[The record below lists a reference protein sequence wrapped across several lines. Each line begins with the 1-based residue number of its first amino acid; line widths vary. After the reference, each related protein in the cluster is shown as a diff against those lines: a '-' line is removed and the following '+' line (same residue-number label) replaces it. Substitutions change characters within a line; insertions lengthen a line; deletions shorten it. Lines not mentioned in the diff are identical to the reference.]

1 MNVIHPW
8 DNFPVAAVFLRGT
21 IIPETIMQA
30 TNHPKGN
37 FLWGQLSRGKLS
49 IIFGATVRLPVIRG
63 TIVRAGN
70 NPGGNLSGD
79 NYPGVN
85 FPRKQLSGHVFSLCI
100 DIFSKNDHEYSK
112 EKM

>member
-1 MNVIHPW
+1 
-8 DNFPVAAVFLRGT
+8 
-21 IIPETIMQA
+21 MQA

>member
-1 MNVIHPW
+1 M
-8 DNFPVAAVFLRGT
+8 AAVFLRGT

-30 TNHPKGN
+30 TNHPKDN